1 LILPKK
7 PKTEFPMDTFI
18 KQLMIIMKE
27 NGFQKPANLGEDLGM
42 NVSRWFPSKKGA
54 KTNTKSVELD
64 TIMLIAEKY
73 NKSLDWLLTGEEP
86 KGALP
91 LQPLITIAGTQ
102 PEIPADI
109 RVEDYLAVPLAA
121 GLVGASY
128 EGAIPW
134 DYIAHLVWV
143 YKPELGRR
151 QWHNLRAI
159 KVANQANS
167 MTPTIRPGDIVIV
180 DPEERPP
187 QQPLDKKA
195 IYAVRLDE
203 HGNAAI
209 KRVREFE
216 DMWILLSDNL
226 ECNPIMVKK
235 ADVPN
240 LIIGKVI
247 WSWTSWVRS

>member
-1 LILPKK
+1 MPKK
-7 PKTEFPMDTFI
+7 PKIKFPMQIFI
-18 KQLMIIMKE
+18 NQLWKIMHE
-27 NGFQKPANLGEDLGM
+27 NGLKTPSHLGDDLGM
-42 NVSRWFPSKKGA
+42 NVSRWFPSEKPS
-54 KTNTKSVELD
+54 KTITQSVELD

-73 NKSLDWLLTGEEP
+73 NKSLDWLLTGEES
-86 KGALP
+86 KGAQL

-109 RVEDYLAVPLAA
+109 RVEDYLAVPLVA

-128 EGAIPW
+128 EGAVPW

-167 MTPTIRPGDIVIV
+167 MLPTIRPGDIVIV

-209 KRVREFE
+209 KRVREIE
-216 DMWILLSDNL
+216 DVWILLSDNL
-226 ECNPIMVKK
+226 DCNPIMVKK

-240 LIIGKVI
+240 LVIGKVI
-247 WSWTSWVRS
+247 WSWTSWGR

>member
-1 LILPKK
+1 MAIKK
-7 PKTEFPMDTFI
+7 IF
-18 KQLMIIMKE
+18 
-27 NGFQKPANLGEDLGM
+27 
-42 NVSRWFPSKKGA
+42 NV
-54 KTNTKSVELD
+54 
-64 TIMLIAEKY
+64 
-73 NKSLDWLLTGEEP
+73 SLDWLLTGEEP
-86 KGALP
+86 QGTQP
-91 LQPLITIAGTQ
+91 LQPIITIAGTK
-102 PEIPADI
+102 PGLPADV
-109 RVEDYLAVPLAA
+109 RVEDYLAVPLVA
-121 GLVGASY
+121 GLLGAGH
-128 EGAIPW
+128 EGAVPW

-159 KVANQANS
+159 KVATQANS
-167 MTPTIRPGDIVIV
+167 MVPTIRPGDIVIV

-187 QQPLDKKA
+187 QQSLDKKA

-209 KRVREFE
+209 KRVREIQ

-226 ECNPIMVKK
+226 DCNPIMIKK

-247 WSWTSWVRS
+247 WSWTSWAR